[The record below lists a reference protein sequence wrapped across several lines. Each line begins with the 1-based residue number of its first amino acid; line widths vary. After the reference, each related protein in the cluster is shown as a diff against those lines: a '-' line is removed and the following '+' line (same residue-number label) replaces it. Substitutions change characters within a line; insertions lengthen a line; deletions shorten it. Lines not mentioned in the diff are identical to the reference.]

1 MELFDNLAPAVVVAI
16 VLVVG
21 WVAFRIFSRLTATLF
36 RVGCFIIFMLGLAAA
51 ALIYLDVIP
60 IT

>member
-1 MELFDNLAPAVVVAI
+1 MGLLENIAPAVVVAI

-21 WVAFRIFSRLTATLF
+21 WVAFRIFSRLTASLF
-36 RVGCFIIFMLGLAAA
+36 RLGCFIIFMLGLAAA

-60 IT
+60 IS